1 MHTVSPAIVIVR
13 LHTTKA
19 CILVSG
25 DSWQSLSHVCVP
37 FIEYRDGGV
46 GYITADMAEGN
57 EIEQHILA
65 FQARSDAEAVRYLV
79 QSHMNE
85 LEAKVN
91 VVPMASEQLQNW
103 ASELECHVTVY
114 PPGQLQLKPG
124 MTFEQLCQAAVAA
137 R

>member
-1 MHTVSPAIVIVR
+1 M
-13 LHTTKA
+13 
-19 CILVSG
+19 
-25 DSWQSLSHVCVP
+25 SHVCVP
-37 FIEYRDGGV
+37 CIEYLDGDLGFV
-46 GYITADMAEGN
+46 TADMAEGN

-79 QSHMNE
+79 QSHLNE

-91 VVPMASEQLQNW
+91 VVPMASEQLQTR

-114 PPGQLQLKPG
+114 PSGQLQLKPG
-124 MTFEQLCQAAVAA
+124 MTFEQLRQAAVAA